1 MDRNSAPCPILATP
15 ISSSRERSSGVATT
29 ASVVFPRENG
39 SRTYPSRNASSVPA
53 RPFPSPVRAPA
64 SHSPERGSNTSPKAF
79 TTAHAPPS
87 ASPAPS
93 LAVPNP
99 PFIARPAPRPPG
111 SPLRSRSGRLL
122 RGDIGHLRG
131 WPERRIPEAQI
142 VDDRRGNDRDHPRGG
157 GEPDASFL
165 EEAHHSRRGVEP
177 ERAPP
182 RQDESVDTARRMG
195 AKERIHLPRAGGL
208 PPDVGGPHRAQGEE
222 KDGDPGPA
230 PKVVL
235 VPQQNPGHVGV
246 RSPHPPSSTQT
257 KLPE

>member
-1 MDRNSAPCPILATP
+1 MDRNSAPCAILATP

-53 RPFPSPVRAPA
+53 PPFP
-64 SHSPERGSNTSPKAF
+64 T
-79 TTAHAPPS
+79 PPPPPPREGTH
-87 ASPAPS
+87 PAPDG
-93 LAVPNP
+93 VHDG
-99 PFIARPAPRPPG
+99 ARPDERLSRTSARGPEPALHRAAQSENLPDGGPGPRPRG
-111 SPLRSRSGRLL
+111 SPLRSRSGRLI

-165 EEAHHSRRGVEP
+165 EEAPHSRRGVEP
-177 ERAPP
+177 DRAPP

-208 PPDVGGPHRAQGEE
+208 PPDVGGPHRA
-222 KDGDPGPA
+222 
-230 PKVVL
+230 
-235 VPQQNPGHVGV
+235 
-246 RSPHPPSSTQT
+246 
-257 KLPE
+257 